1 MNRYSV
7 LTAILSV
14 AITASSAFGA
24 DWAKLGLTVIEK
36 KEGDGAYEYRLKD
49 AGGQEFDIQGEK
61 EPGDDSVQKIIDLK
75 ATLSA
80 RELFKIKEIRF
91 IILPNSID
99 AVIVPSFF
107 TYKDTDILPSLPST
121 ILFSLSDR
129 LEYNFR
135 IVKDNIFMRIKGDFS
150 TDAELG
156 EKVVGGIKNPLS
168 FVRMRDPEV
177 FLTRINEIEEM
188 NKKLRN
194 AVMTWHNTGFLGIG
208 SSPIEQKKIDRVTE
222 LKRQKPDIK
231 KDEVKA
237 ILEKEGISV
246 SGKELSIIFS
256 AYFNDFE

>member
-14 AITASSAFGA
+14 AITASAFGA
-24 DWAKLGLTVIEK
+24 DWTKLGLTVLEK

-49 AGGQEFDIQGEK
+49 AGGQEFDIQSEK
-61 EPGDDSVQKIIDLK
+61 EVSDDTVQRALGLK
-75 ATLSA
+75 TTLSG
-80 RELFKIKEIRF
+80 RELFKIKEIKF

-107 TYKDTDILPSLPST
+107 TYKDTDILPCLPST

-150 TDAELG
+150 TDDELG

-177 FLTRINEIEEM
+177 FLTRINEIEDA
-188 NKKLRN
+188 NRKLRN
-194 AVMTWHNTGFLGIG
+194 AVISWHNTGFLGIG
-208 SSPIEQKKIDRVTE
+208 SGPIDQKKVDRVTA
-222 LKRQKPDIK
+222 LKRQKPDMK

-237 ILEKEGISV
+237 ALEKEGISV